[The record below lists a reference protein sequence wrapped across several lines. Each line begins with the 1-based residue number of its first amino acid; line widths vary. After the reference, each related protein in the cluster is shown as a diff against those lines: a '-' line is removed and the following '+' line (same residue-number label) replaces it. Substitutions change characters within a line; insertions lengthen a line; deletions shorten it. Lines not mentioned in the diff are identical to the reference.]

1 MGIARSTYY
10 AEAAAKV
17 ADAGIIEEMKAICD
31 EFEAYGY
38 RRVDAELRHRGYVV
52 NSKKV
57 RRVRRENDSPDRF
70 PILLTARA

>member
-38 RRVDAELRHRGYVV
+38 R
-52 NSKKV
+52 
-57 RRVRRENDSPDRF
+57 
-70 PILLTARA
+70 LTRLNRTGFAGNCIQS